1 MKGFLI
7 GLGIMVAIVAVI
19 GLMIFGWVAGTF
31 NTLVRLDQLT
41 NTLWSQVETQYQRR
55 LDLIPNLADSV
66 KGYMV
71 HEQKVFD
78 DIAQARTHY
87 AGAVKQDDKVQAQG
101 ALEGALARLMVI
113 MENYPN
119 IKADQT
125 VRGLMDELAGT
136 ENRVNVARQRFN
148 EGVLDYNIYIKKFP
162 SNILAGWFNYREKA
176 LFKSEQGAEKAPRIN
191 LEVGK

>member
-1 MKGFLI
+1 VKGFLI

>member
-148 EGVLDYNIYIKKFP
+148 EGVLEYNIYIKRFP

>member
-7 GLGIMVAIVAVI
+7 GMAVLFVIVAVI
-19 GLMIFGWVAGTF
+19 GLMIFGWIVGTY
-31 NTLVRLDQLT
+31 NNLVRMDQLA

-55 LDLIPNLADSV
+55 MDLIPNLADSV
-66 KGYMV
+66 KGYMA

-87 AGAVKQDDKVQAQG
+87 AGAVKLDDKVQAQG

-148 EGVLDYNIYIKKFP
+148 EGVLEYNIYIKSFP
-162 SNILAGWFNYREKA
+162 SNILAGWYNYKEKA
-176 LFKSEQGAEKAPRIN
+176 LFKSEQGTEKAPKIN